1 MFACAYTTSSSLGA
15 HACANLHDYG
25 ALPDALQSNIADP
38 LLQTPQLCCAQVAS
52 SCCFVLA
59 NATAVSS
66 NHVSVTHCQ

>member
-1 MFACAYTTSSSLGA
+1 MPVS
-15 HACANLHDYG
+15 NLHDYG